1 MGGPPAGLM
10 VHFARADGDGF
21 MLCNVW
27 RTEDDMRSFYDAVV
41 LPRLAEAGLAA
52 EDPSVSTMW
61 GFARP

>member
-1 MGGPPAGLM
+1 M

-41 LPRLAEAGLAA
+41 LPRLAEAGLAEAGLAA